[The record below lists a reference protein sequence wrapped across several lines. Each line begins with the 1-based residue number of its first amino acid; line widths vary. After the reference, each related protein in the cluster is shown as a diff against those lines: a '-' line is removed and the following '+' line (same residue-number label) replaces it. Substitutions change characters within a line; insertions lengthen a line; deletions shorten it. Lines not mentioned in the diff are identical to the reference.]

1 MIFHKRFER
10 NLVKAEL
17 DTSGE
22 YAILR
27 LEADSLIHDKRH
39 DEYALEESKRKD
51 WSCYTS
57 DEVGEN
63 WSKADIENCKKY
75 GLEWAKESMKK
86 NRIRKQIKVFFN
98 ED

>member
-1 MIFHKRFER
+1 MIFRNRFER

-27 LEADSLIHDKRH
+27 LEADPLVHDKRH
-39 DEYALEESKRKD
+39 DEYALGESKRKD
-51 WSCYTS
+51 WSCDTP

-63 WSKADIENCKKY
+63 WSKADIDNCKKY
-75 GLEWAKESMKK
+75 GLEWAKECMKK
-86 NRIRKQIKVFFN
+86 NRIRKGIKVFFT